1 MLYTYIITDCKLKNS
16 TIRNA
21 VTSISELFSVYLQ
34 SIQHAGKSSEIDAT
48 TGCLHVFR
56 NFFIQ
61 YIPHDQYFVGFI
73 LRWYTMFCKSIAS
86 ISELFNVLSTPHRCS
101 QPVVTRISELFY
113 QVYIIA
119 DLTIELTKVQIYW
132 ILHKALHVFRNFWLD
147 YLWNSDS
154 HRSI

>member
-1 MLYTYIITDCKLKNS
+1 MKNS

-21 VTSISELFSVYLQ
+21 VTYISELFSVYLQ

-61 YIPHDQYFVGFI
+61 YIPHDQ
-73 LRWYTMFCKSIAS
+73 
-86 ISELFNVLSTPHRCS
+86 
-101 QPVVTRISELFY
+101 PVVTRISELFY

-119 DLTIELTKVQIYW
+119 DLTIELTKVQIY
-132 ILHKALHVFRNFWLD
+132 
-147 YLWNSDS
+147 
-154 HRSI
+154 